1 MVDKLFSSI
10 RDKYDIY
17 QGIYFYRGNPLT
29 SSDIDISPYIDTL
42 LNTLTSRE
50 DAAINKEF
58 IKKIYLIFLGIEGD
72 HLSVLLKTFLYTTV
86 NRRLMRETVTGIDD
100 VYDAYKKI
108 YFIFEDEVKKRDEVS
123 ARHKQFVDNLDTAIE
138 TIKS

>member
-1 MVDKLFSSI
+1 MPSYEVNSYYGRKFLKVLFVENKLMEVEEKI
-10 RDKYDIY
+10 M
-17 QGIYFYRGNPLT
+17 GINQSLELCLGEYTFPV
-29 SSDIDISPYIDTL
+29 
-42 LNTLTSRE
+42 
-50 DAAINKEF
+50 NKEF